1 MYRSIIF
8 ADLYISPQS
17 QRVLLDFCLNQS
29 GYLDIHFKF
38 QHLDKLM
45 HWRFNALL
53 KGVHAFLS
61 SY

>member
-1 MYRSIIF
+1 MYRLIIF
-8 ADLYISPQS
+8 TDLYISPQS
-17 QRVLLDFCLNQS
+17 QRVLLDFCFNQS

-38 QHLDKLM
+38 QHLDNPM

-53 KGVHAFLS
+53 MGVYAFLS